1 MNKLREYKGV
11 RYNPLTKNWHTEG
24 QTFES
29 AAQAICLRAR
39 VGPHALTDDDH
50 AALMELKANPYE
62 LPHQTLERILSD
74 CLQSKMNVSVVA
86 EVIRSA
92 FPQIDA
98 PLTVG
103 DAIKEVVAM
112 GANAPIATPLWTN
125 SELKITGEPPYN
137 SFFKQP
143 LIAADHINALV
154 AMGAIRQPQTFLF
167 IGKPDETRDVLI
179 LPPEMTP

>member
-50 AALMELKANPYE
+50 AALMDLKANPYE
-62 LPHQTLERILSD
+62 PPYQTLKRILSD
-74 CLQSKMNVSVVA
+74 GLKAKMTVSEMA
-86 EVIRSA
+86 EVIRVA

-98 PLTVG
+98 PLT
-103 DAIKEVVAM
+103 
-112 GANAPIATPLWTN
+112 
-125 SELKITGEPPYN
+125 
-137 SFFKQP
+137 
-143 LIAADHINALV
+143 AADHIAALV
-154 AMGAIRQPQTFLF
+154 AMGARRIVTNGAVAYGYSDGTSL
-167 IGKPDETRDVLI
+167 LI

>member
-1 MNKLREYKGV
+1 MKKLREYKGV
-11 RYNPLTKNWHTEG
+11 VYQDGAWHFTKTNG
-24 QTFES
+24 IARS
-29 AAQAICLRAR
+29 AVNACQFFIINA
-39 VGPHALTDDDH
+39 TDDDH